1 MNTSHDS
8 LVHSGIPD
16 QLEKTLKSLEGHDQ
30 IRWFTDK
37 LNGLLENPSAREF
50 YLTYTLI
57 HQKFGDLSAAFQ
69 DRDDQNVVLKK
80 YGMTAEEAFRLL
92 LLYEV
97 LKRAPGYY
105 ADAVQK
111 LIEVADKNELIT
123 FLKFLDLLPEAERF
137 CDAAVQ
143 ALRTNIEPVFDA
155 IALRNT
161 YPQKY
166 FNQQQWNQMYLKA
179 AFMQRPLLEIE
190 GVETRANKEL
200 SRIISDY
207 AHERWAASRNI
218 DPRIWRP
225 VAIHPVESTKADMQ
239 HLLTK
244 GSKEEVN
251 AAVLVCTRSKEQ
263 LLHDLVADQNE
274 RKERIAKGT
283 LNWNNLNL

>member
-16 QLEKTLKSLEGHDQ
+16 ELEKTLKSLKGHDQ
-30 IRWFTDK
+30 IRWFTYK
-37 LNGLLENPSAREF
+37 LKGLLENPSAREF

-57 HQKFGDLSAAFQ
+57 HQKFGDLSVAFQ
-69 DRDDQNVVLKK
+69 DKADQNVVLKK
-80 YGMTAEEAFRLL
+80 YGMTPEEAFRLL

-97 LKRAPGYY
+97 LKRAPDYY
-105 ADAVQK
+105 ADAVRK

-190 GVETRANKEL
+190 GVEERANNEL

-225 VAIHPVESTKADMQ
+225 VAICPVESTVADMQ
-239 HLLTK
+239 HLLTN
-244 GSKEEVN
+244 GSEEEVN
-251 AAVLVCTRSKEQ
+251 AAVLVCTRSQDPQ
-263 LLHDLVADQNE
+263 LNDLVAEQKE